1 MIEQICGRADRCK
14 YAAKCPHDQRPQPS
28 YLCFERR
35 VPMRLDYGTYGKRK
49 KQKRNTPHF

>member
-1 MIEQICGRADRCK
+1 MSEQICGRADRCK

-35 VPMRLDYGTYGKRK
+35 VPMRLDYSTYGKRK
-49 KQKRNTPHF
+49 KEKA